1 VSTVTEVILIIAVFF
16 VIGVGV
22 GIAVVYG
29 LSARRADRDRYAGD
43 DDGDDARRPPGGG
56 WSF

>member
-1 VSTVTEVILIIAVFF
+1 MSAVTEVILIIAVFF

-29 LSARRADRDRYAGD
+29 LSARRSDHD
-43 DDGDDARRPPGGG
+43 
-56 WSF
+56 S